1 MLQKIKIKI
10 EGLHCSSCKT
20 LIETRV
26 ATLPGVKSINV
37 DYQAGRGYVEFR
49 EDEISQEII
58 FKTIKQLNY
67 KVSEEFNSE
76 ESSEPKR
83 VKGSW
88 FKKLTLASLFLILFL
103 LGYFLVQKFGGWEL
117 LARLNE
123 KNLSYGL
130 IFLIGFLA
138 SFHCI
143 GMCGGLV
150 VAYTTHQ
157 IAKSENRRL
166 SSSHLQYNLGRL
178 ISYTAIGA
186 ILGGFGSFF
195 GINPTFTG
203 IMTLSAAG
211 FMIIMGLS
219 LLTNFRWLQ
228 RVKLKTPA
236 FIARFLYRQNQ
247 SRRPKGPFIIGLLNG
262 LMPCGP
268 LQAMQLYA
276 LASGSAARGA
286 LSLGI
291 YALGTIPL
299 MFGLGSF
306 VSLLNQEK
314 IKWMMKFSGVV
325 VIILGLLMFNRG
337 LAGFGKEVSTPNS
350 SSPLQEPK
358 VMSEKEGYQTVKMD
372 LTYRGY
378 VPNVLYVQAG
388 VPVRWVIDVKQM
400 SGCTKE
406 ILVEKLGISRELQ
419 YGENVIEFTPREV
432 GEIKFS
438 CGMKMVWGKFI
449 VTKEAGGGV
458 NSPDPAKSVEGES
471 SDNPRGT
478 GGGCGCGSQ

>member
-1 MLQKIKIKI
+1 MFKKIKIKI
-10 EGLHCSSCKT
+10 EGLHCQSCKT

-26 ATLPGVKSINV
+26 TALPGVKSVDI
-37 DYQAGRGYVEFR
+37 DYQASRGCVEFR
-49 EDEISQEII
+49 EDVISREII
-58 FKTIKQLNY
+58 FKTIEQLNY
-67 KVSEEFNSE
+67 KVSEEFDPE
-76 ESSEPKR
+76 KSSESKR
-83 VKGSW
+83 VKRSW
-88 FKKLTLASLFLILFL
+88 FKRLTFALLLLILFL
-103 LGYFLVQKFGGWEL
+103 LGYFLAQKFGGWEL

-150 VAYTTHQ
+150 VTYTTHQ
-157 IAKSENRRL
+157 IAKNKNRRL

-203 IMTLSAAG
+203 IMTLLAAG

-236 FIARFLYRQNQ
+236 FIARFLYHQNQ
-247 SRRPKGPFIIGLLNG
+247 SRRPKGPFVIGLLNG

-286 LSLGI
+286 LGMGV

-306 VSLLNQEK
+306 ISLLNQEK
-314 IKWMMKFSGVV
+314 VKWMMKFSGAI

-337 LAGFGKEVSTPNS
+337 LASFGKEVSTPNF
-350 SSPLQEPK
+350 SSPLQEPEITG
-358 VMSEKEGYQTVKMD
+358 EKEGYQTVKMD

-378 VPNVLYVQAG
+378 APNILYVQVN

-400 SGCTKE
+400 SGCMNE
-406 ILVEKLGISRELQ
+406 ILVEKLGISKELQ
-419 YGENVIEFTPREV
+419 YGENIIEFTPREA

-449 VTKEAGGGV
+449 VTQEAVGG
-458 NSPDPAKSVEGES
+458 E
-471 SDNPRGT
+471 
-478 GGGCGCGSQ
+478 

>member
-1 MLQKIKIKI
+1 MVKKIKIKI
-10 EGLHCSSCKT
+10 EGLHCQSCKT

-26 ATLPGVKSINV
+26 TALPGVKSVNV
-37 DYQAGRGYVEFR
+37 DYQAGNGYVEFK
-49 EDEISQEII
+49 EDLISQEII
-58 FKTIKQLNY
+58 FKTIEQLNY
-67 KVSEEFNSE
+67 KVSEEFDPEEFSE
-76 ESSEPKR
+76 SKR
-83 VKGSW
+83 VKRSW
-88 FKKLTLASLFLILFL
+88 FKRLTFALLLLILFL

-130 IFLIGFLA
+130 IFLIGFLV

-150 VAYTTHQ
+150 VTYTTHQ
-157 IAKSENRRL
+157 IAKNKNRRL

-195 GINPTFTG
+195 GINPIFTG
-203 IMTLSAAG
+203 IMTLLAAG
-211 FMIIMGLS
+211 FMILMGLS

-247 SRRPKGPFIIGLLNG
+247 SRKPQGPFIIGLLNG

-286 LSLGI
+286 LGMGV

-314 IKWMMKFSGVV
+314 IKRMMKFSGAI

-337 LAGFGKEVSTPNS
+337 LASFGKEVSTPNFS
-350 SSPLQEPK
+350 SSFQEPK
-358 VMSEKEGYQTVKMD
+358 VMGEKEGYQTVRME

-378 VPNVLYVQAG
+378 APNVLYVQAN

-400 SGCTKE
+400 SGCTNE
-406 ILVEKLGISRELQ
+406 ILVEKLGIRKELQ
-419 YGENVIEFTPREV
+419 YGENIIEFTPREA

-449 VTKEAGGGV
+449 VTQEAGGG
-458 NSPDPAKSVEGES
+458 E
-471 SDNPRGT
+471 
-478 GGGCGCGSQ
+478 